1 MPSDVVA
8 DYIPF
13 FLPYLPTYTH
23 ALLYYYTMYDVRNL
37 AKDKEEDENEY
48 LCLFNH

>member
-8 DYIPF
+8 DYTHF

-23 ALLYYYTMYDVRNL
+23 ALLCYYTMYDVRNL
-37 AKDKEEDENEY
+37 AKDDEEENEY